1 MGDPARPFRAATQ
14 ARGRRKASIGGRD
27 FLPGWAIH
35 HRDKE
40 AFMKAEENESP
51 KSKPRLNIPAGAMVI
66 IPLRSRVLFP
76 PMIMPVMVRRAERLH
91 AVEETVRQQL
101 PIGFVT
107 QRDPNIDVPQPKDLY
122 GVGTAADVLR
132 MYTLPDGQRQILVQ
146 GRRRFEIAE
155 FLETDPLLIARVTM
169 VEEKVPH
176 TKEFEARILH
186 LRQEAARALSLF
198 PEPVN
203 ELRSMIERIE
213 DPLSV
218 IDVVASTLDL
228 PSTEKQEIL
237 AILDPE
243 ARAQRVSEK
252 LARQIELLEL
262 SRKIG
267 DENKESIDKSQ
278 RQYFLREQLK
288 AIQKELGEEAG
299 KGSEVEELRKQIYEA
314 KMPPEVETEALKE
327 LARFERIPEM
337 AAEHSLLRTYL
348 DWLVELPWSV
358 FSKEEIDMRRAREI
372 RAPTHYGLEKV
383 KKRIIEF
390 LAVRKLMPQGK
401 SPILCLIGPPGVGKT
416 SLGQSIARAMNRKFV
431 RQSLGGV
438 HDEADIRG
446 HRRTYIGALPGNIIQ
461 GIRKAGTRNPVFM
474 LDEVDKLS
482 VSFHG
487 DPSAALLEVLDP
499 AQNATFQDHYIA
511 LPFDLSQVLFIAT
524 ANVLDTIPS
533 PLRDRMEILE
543 LPGYIE
549 EDKLAIAKGYLVP
562 RQTAENGLKPE
573 NISFTD
579 EAIREIIRSYT
590 REAGVRQLEREL
602 GAVCRS
608 VATRIA
614 EGFNETITVKPES
627 IPTYLGPQKFFNE
640 IALRTSL
647 PGVATGLAWTP
658 FGGEILFVEATKMA
672 GDGKLLLTGQLGD
685 VMKESAQA
693 ALSLVKSRAET
704 LGIDSDIFKKN
715 DLHIHIPAGAIP
727 KDGPSAGVTLFVAL
741 VSLLTGRRI
750 SKDVAMTG
758 EISLRGLVVPVGGIK
773 EKMLAAK
780 RAGISCV
787 LLPELNRKDLEEI
800 PPAGRQ
806 GIRFEFLQ
814 TADEALRLALEPE
827 APGGF
832 SPGDRLA
839 ARPLS

>member
-14 ARGRRKASIGGRD
+14 ARRRREASIGGRN
-27 FLPGWAIH
+27 FSQRWATH

-40 AFMKAEENESP
+40 AFMKVEEKESP
-51 KSKPRLNIPAGAMVI
+51 KSKPRLNIPEGAMVI

-76 PMIMPVMVRRAERLH
+76 SMIMPVMVRRPERLH
-91 AVEETVRQQL
+91 AVEESVRQQL

-107 QRDPNIDVPQPKDLY
+107 QRDPNIDTPQPKDLH

-146 GRRRFEIAE
+146 GRRRFEIGE

-169 VEEKVPH
+169 VEEKVPQ

-198 PEPVN
+198 PEPMN

-218 IDVVASTLDL
+218 IDVIASTLDL
-228 PSTEKQEIL
+228 PSAEKQEIL

-243 ARAQRVSEK
+243 ARAQRVAEK

-267 DENKESIDKSQ
+267 DQTKESMDKSQ

-288 AIQKELGEEAG
+288 AIQKELGEEDG
-299 KGSEVEELRKQIYEA
+299 KGSEVEELRKKLYEA
-314 KMPPEVETEALKE
+314 KMPPDVEKEALKE

-337 AAEHSLLRTYL
+337 AAEHSVIRTYL
-348 DWLVELPWSV
+348 DWLAELPWSV
-358 FSKEEIDMRRAREI
+358 LTKEEIDLPKAREI
-372 RAPTHYGLEKV
+372 LDTDHYGLEKV
-383 KKRIIEF
+383 TQRIIEF
-390 LAVRKLMPQGK
+390 LAVRKLRPEGK
-401 SPILCLIGPPGVGKT
+401 SPILCLVGPPGVGKT

-431 RQSLGGV
+431 HQSLGGV

-461 GIRKAGTRNPVFM
+461 GIRKAGSRNPVFM

-482 VSFHG
+482 ASFHG

-524 ANVLDTIPS
+524 ANVLDTVPG

-543 LPGYIE
+543 LPGYTE

-562 RQTAENGLKPE
+562 RQISENGLNPGD
-573 NISFTD
+573 ISFSD
-579 EAIREIIRSYT
+579 DAIREIIRSYT
-590 REAGVRQLEREL
+590 REAGVRQLERQL

-608 VATRIA
+608 VATRVA
-614 EGFNETITVKPES
+614 DGFKETLTITKES
-627 IPTYLGPQKFFNE
+627 LPTYLGPQKFFND

-658 FGGEILFVEATKMA
+658 FGVDILFIEATKMA

-685 VMKESAQA
+685 VMRESAQA
-693 ALSLVKSRAET
+693 AWSLVKSRAQS
-704 LGIDSDIFKKN
+704 LGIDPDVLKKS

-741 VSLLTGRRI
+741 VSLLTGRRV

-758 EISLRGLVVPVGGIK
+758 EISLRGLVLPVGGIK
-773 EKMLAAK
+773 EKVLAAK

-800 PPAGRQ
+800 PSNGRQ
-806 GIRFEFLQ
+806 GIRFELLQ
-814 TADEALRLALEPE
+814 TADEALRLALESE

-832 SPGDRLA
+832 SPGERLA

>member
-1 MGDPARPFRAATQ
+1 
-14 ARGRRKASIGGRD
+14 
-27 FLPGWAIH
+27 
-35 HRDKE
+35 
-40 AFMKAEENESP
+40 MKAEENESS
-51 KSKPRLNIPAGAMVI
+51 KSKPRLNIPEGAMVI
-66 IPLRSRVLFP
+66 IPLRNRVLFP
-76 PMIMPVMVRRAERLH
+76 SMIMPVMVRRPERLH

-107 QRDPNIDVPQPKDLY
+107 QRDPNIDAPQPKDLY

-146 GRRRFEIAE
+146 GRRRFEIGE

-169 VEEKVPH
+169 VEEKIPQ

-198 PEPVN
+198 PEPMN
-203 ELRSMIERIE
+203 DLRSMIERID

-218 IDVVASTLDL
+218 IDVIASTLDL
-228 PSTEKQEIL
+228 PSAEKQEIL

-267 DENKESIDKSQ
+267 DETKESMDKSQ

-288 AIQKELGEEAG
+288 AIQKELGDTDG
-299 KGSEVEELRKQIYEA
+299 KGVEVEELRKKLYEA
-314 KMPPEVETEALKE
+314 KMPPEVEKEALKE
-327 LARFERIPEM
+327 LTRLERIPEM
-337 AAEHSLLRTYL
+337 APEYSLLRTYF

-358 FSKEEIDMRRAREI
+358 FTKEEIDLPKAREI
-372 RAPTHYGLEKV
+372 LDADHYGLEKV

-390 LAVRKLMPQGK
+390 LAVRKLMPEGK
-401 SPILCLIGPPGVGKT
+401 SPILCLVGPPGVGKT

-461 GIRKAGTRNPVFM
+461 GIRKAGSRNPVFM

-482 VSFHG
+482 ASFHG
-487 DPSAALLEVLDP
+487 NPSAALLEVLDP
-499 AQNATFQDHYIA
+499 SQNSTFQDHYLA
-511 LPFDLSQVLFIAT
+511 VPFDLSQVLFIAT
-524 ANVLDTIPS
+524 ANVLDTVPG

-562 RQTAENGLKPE
+562 RQIGENGLKSE
-573 NISFTD
+573 NIDFTD
-579 EAIREIIRSYT
+579 DAIREIIGSYT

-602 GAVCRS
+602 AAVCRS

-614 EGFNETITVKPES
+614 DGFNETITVKPES

-658 FGGEILFVEATKMA
+658 FGGDILFVEATKMA

-704 LGIDSDIFKKN
+704 LGIDPDIFKKI

-758 EISLRGLVVPVGGIK
+758 EISLRGLVLPVGGIK
-773 EKMLAAK
+773 EKVLAAK
-780 RAGISCV
+780 RAGISFV
-787 LLPELNRKDLEEI
+787 LLPELNRRDLEEI
-800 PPAGRQ
+800 PPAGRE
-806 GIRFEFLQ
+806 GIRFEFLK
-814 TADEALRLALEPE
+814 TGDEALRLALEPE

-832 SPGDRLA
+832 SPGERLA
-839 ARPLS
+839 ARSRS

>member
-1 MGDPARPFRAATQ
+1 
-14 ARGRRKASIGGRD
+14 
-27 FLPGWAIH
+27 
-35 HRDKE
+35 
-40 AFMKAEENESP
+40 MKAEEKESP
-51 KSKPRLNIPAGAMVI
+51 KSKPRLNIPEGAMVI
-66 IPLRSRVLFP
+66 IPQRSRVLFP
-76 PMIMPVMVRRAERLH
+76 SMIMPVMVRRPERLH

-107 QRDPNIDVPQPKDLY
+107 QRDPNIDSPQPKDLY

-146 GRRRFEIAE
+146 GRRRIEIGE

-169 VEEKVPH
+169 VEEKIPQ

-198 PEPVN
+198 PEPMN

-218 IDVVASTLDL
+218 IDVIASTLDL
-228 PSTEKQEIL
+228 PSAEKQEIL

-267 DENKESIDKSQ
+267 DETKESMDKSQ

-288 AIQKELGEEAG
+288 AIQKELGEEDG

-314 KMPPEVETEALKE
+314 KMPPEVEKEALKE

-358 FSKEEIDMRRAREI
+358 FTKEEIDLPKAREI
-372 RAPTHYGLEKV
+372 LDTDHYGLEKV

-461 GIRKAGTRNPVFM
+461 GIRKAGSRNPVFM

-482 VSFHG
+482 ASFHG

-524 ANVLDTIPS
+524 ANVLDTVPG

-543 LPGYIE
+543 LPGYTE

-562 RQTAENGLKPE
+562 RQISENGLKTGE
-573 NISFTD
+573 ITFTD

-590 REAGVRQLEREL
+590 REAGVRQLERQL

-608 VATRIA
+608 VATRVA
-614 EGFNETITVKPES
+614 DGFKEIITVNKES
-627 IPTYLGPQKFFNE
+627 LATYLGPQKFFNE

-658 FGGEILFVEATKMA
+658 FGGDILFIEATKMA

-693 ALSLVKSRAET
+693 ALSLVKSRAES
-704 LGIDSDIFKKN
+704 LGIDPDIFKKN

-758 EISLRGLVVPVGGIK
+758 EISLRGLVLPVGGIK

-787 LLPELNRKDLEEI
+787 LLPELNRRDLEEI
-800 PPAGRQ
+800 PSAGRE

-827 APGGF
+827 APSGF

-839 ARPLS
+839 ARSLS

>member
-1 MGDPARPFRAATQ
+1 MNAEAT
-14 ARGRRKASIGGRD
+14 
-27 FLPGWAIH
+27 
-35 HRDKE
+35 E
-40 AFMKAEENESP
+40 TP
-51 KSKPRLNIPAGAMVI
+51 KSKARLNIPEGALVI
-66 IPLRSRVLFP
+66 IPMRNRVLFP
-76 PMIMPVMVRRAERLH
+76 AMMMPLSVRSPARRH
-91 AVEETVRQQL
+91 AVEEAVRQQV
-101 PIGFVT
+101 PIGFVV
-107 QRDPNIDVPQPKDLY
+107 QRDPNIEVPEPKDLY
-122 GVGTAADVLR
+122 GVGTAADVVR
-132 MYTLPDGQRQILVQ
+132 MFALPDGQRQVLVQ
-146 GRRRFEIAE
+146 GRRRFEIGE
-155 FLETDPLLIARVTM
+155 FLETDPVLIARVTM
-169 VEEKVPH
+169 VEEKIPQ

-198 PEPVN
+198 PEPMN
-203 ELRSMIERIE
+203 ELRAMIERIE

-218 IDVVASTLDL
+218 IDMIASTLDL
-228 PSTEKQEIL
+228 PTAEKQEIL
-237 AILDPE
+237 GILDPE

-262 SRKIG
+262 SKKIG
-267 DENKESIDKSQ
+267 AETKESMDKSQ

-288 AIQKELGEEAG
+288 AIQKELGETDG
-299 KGSEVEELRKQIYEA
+299 KGVEVEELRTKLYDA
-314 KMPPEVETEALKE
+314 KMPPEVEKEALKE
-327 LARFERIPEM
+327 LARLERIPE
-337 AAEHSLLRTYL
+337 AAPEHSLLRTYF
-348 DWLVELPWSV
+348 DWLVELPWSI
-358 FSKEEIDMRRAREI
+358 FTEEEIDLPKAREI
-372 RAPTHYGLEKV
+372 LDADHYGLEKV

-390 LAVRKLMPQGK
+390 LAVRKLMPHGK
-401 SPILCLIGPPGVGKT
+401 SPILCLVGPPGVGKT

-446 HRRTYIGALPGNIIQ
+446 HRRTYVGALPGNIIQ
-461 GIRKAGTRNPVFM
+461 GIRKAGSRNPVFM

-482 VSFHG
+482 ASFHG

-499 AQNATFQDHYIA
+499 SQNSTFQDHYLA
-511 LPFDLSQVLFIAT
+511 VPFDLSQVLFIAT
-524 ANVLDTIPS
+524 ANVLDTVPG

-627 IPTYLGPQKFFNE
+627 IPTYLGPEKFFNE

-658 FGGEILFVEATKMA
+658 FGGDILFVEATKMA

-704 LGIDSDIFKKN
+704 LGIDPDIFKKN

-758 EISLRGLVVPVGGIK
+758 EISLRGLVLPVGGIK
-773 EKMLAAK
+773 EKVPDQA
-780 RAGISCV
+780 
-787 LLPELNRKDLEEI
+787 LL
-800 PPAGRQ
+800 
-806 GIRFEFLQ
+806 
-814 TADEALRLALEPE
+814 LALEPE

-832 SPGDRLA
+832 SPGERLA
-839 ARPLS
+839 ARSIS

>member
-1 MGDPARPFRAATQ
+1 
-14 ARGRRKASIGGRD
+14 
-27 FLPGWAIH
+27 
-35 HRDKE
+35 
-40 AFMKAEENESP
+40 MKAEENESP
-51 KSKPRLNIPAGAMVI
+51 KSKPRLNIPEGAMVI
-66 IPLRSRVLFP
+66 IPLRNRVLFP
-76 PMIMPVMVRRAERLH
+76 SMIMPVMVRRPERLH

-107 QRDPNIDVPQPKDLY
+107 QRDPNIDAPQPKDLY

-169 VEEKVPH
+169 VEEKVPQ

-203 ELRSMIERIE
+203 ELRSMIERID
-213 DPLSV
+213 DPLSL

-228 PSTEKQEIL
+228 PSAEKQEIL

-267 DENKESIDKSQ
+267 DETKESMDKSQ

-288 AIQKELGEEAG
+288 AIQKELGEEDG
-299 KGSEVEELRKQIYEA
+299 KGSEVEELRKKIYEA
-314 KMPPEVETEALKE
+314 KMPPEVEQEALKE

-358 FSKEEIDMRRAREI
+358 STKEEIDLPKAREI
-372 RAPTHYGLEKV
+372 LDTDHYGLEKV

-390 LAVRKLMPQGK
+390 LAVRKLMPEGK
-401 SPILCLIGPPGVGKT
+401 SPILCLVGPPGVGKT

-461 GIRKAGTRNPVFM
+461 GIRKAGSRNPVFM

-482 VSFHG
+482 ASFHG

-524 ANVLDTIPS
+524 ANVLDTVPG

-543 LPGYIE
+543 LPGYT
-549 EDKLAIAKGYLVP
+549 EDEKLAIAKGYLVP
-562 RQTAENGLKPE
+562 RQISENGLKPE
-573 NISFTD
+573 EITFTD

-590 REAGVRQLEREL
+590 REAGVRQLERQL

-608 VATRIA
+608 IATRVA
-614 EGFNETITVKPES
+614 DGFQEAITVHKES
-627 IPTYLGPQKFFNE
+627 LATYLGPQRFFNE

-658 FGGEILFVEATKMA
+658 FGGDILFIEATKMA
-672 GDGKLLLTGQLGD
+672 GDGKLLLTGQLGN

-704 LGIDSDIFKKN
+704 LGIDPDVLKKS

-758 EISLRGLVVPVGGIK
+758 EISLRGLVLPVGGIK
-773 EKMLAAK
+773 EKMLAAR

-787 LLPELNRKDLEEI
+787 LLPELNRRDLEEI
-800 PPAGRQ
+800 PVAGRE
-806 GIRFEFLQ
+806 GIRFEFLK
-814 TADEALRLALEPE
+814 TADEALQLALEPE

-832 SPGDRLA
+832 SPGERLA

>member
-1 MGDPARPFRAATQ
+1 MNTEEEE
-14 ARGRRKASIGGRD
+14 
-27 FLPGWAIH
+27 
-35 HRDKE
+35 KE
-40 AFMKAEENESP
+40 SS
-51 KSKPRLNIPAGAMVI
+51 KSKQRLNIPEGALVI
-66 IPLRSRVLFP
+66 IPMRNRVLFP
-76 PMIMPVMVRRAERLH
+76 AMMMPLSVRSPARRR
-91 AVEETVRQQL
+91 AVEEAVRQQV
-101 PIGFVT
+101 PIGFVV
-107 QRDPNIDVPQPKDLY
+107 QRDPNIEVPEPKDLY
-122 GVGTAADVLR
+122 AVGTAADVVR
-132 MYTLPDGQRQILVQ
+132 MFTLPDGQRQVLLQ
-146 GRRRFEIAE
+146 GRRRFEIGE
-155 FLETDPLLIARVTM
+155 FLETDPVLIARVTM
-169 VEEKVPH
+169 VEEKIPQ
-176 TKEFEARILH
+176 TKDFEARILH

-198 PEPVN
+198 SEPMN
-203 ELRSMIERIE
+203 ELRSMIDRIE

-218 IDVVASTLDL
+218 IDMIASTLDL
-228 PSTEKQEIL
+228 PTAEKQEIL
-237 AILDPE
+237 GILDPE

-262 SRKIG
+262 SKKIG
-267 DENKESIDKSQ
+267 TETKESMDKSQ

-288 AIQKELGEEAG
+288 AIQKELGEADG
-299 KGSEVEELRKQIYEA
+299 KGVEVEELRKKLYDA
-314 KMPPEVETEALKE
+314 KMPPEVEKEALKE
-327 LARFERIPEM
+327 LARLERIPE
-337 AAEHSLLRTYL
+337 AAPEHSLLRTYF
-348 DWLVELPWSV
+348 DWLVELPWSI
-358 FSKEEIDMRRAREI
+358 FTEEEIDLPKARQI
-372 RAPTHYGLEKV
+372 LDADHYGLEKV

-390 LAVRKLMPQGK
+390 LAVRKLMPHGK
-401 SPILCLIGPPGVGKT
+401 SPILCLVGPPGVGKT
-416 SLGQSIARAMNRKFV
+416 SLGQSIARSMNRKFV

-446 HRRTYIGALPGNIIQ
+446 HRRTYVGALPGNIIQ
-461 GIRKAGTRNPVFM
+461 GIRKAGSRNPVFM

-482 VSFHG
+482 ASFHG

-524 ANVLDTIPS
+524 ANVLDTVPG

-658 FGGEILFVEATKMA
+658 FGGDILFVEATKMA
-672 GDGKLLLTGQLGD
+672 GDGRLLLTGQLGD

-693 ALSLVKSRAET
+693 ALSLVKSRAES
-704 LGIDSDIFKKN
+704 LGIDSDIFKKI
-715 DLHIHIPAGAIP
+715 DLHIHLPAGAIP
-727 KDGPSAGVTLFVAL
+727 KDGPSAGITLFVAL

-758 EISLRGLVVPVGGIK
+758 EISLRGLVLPVGGIK

-780 RAGISCV
+780 RAGISTV
-787 LLPELNRKDLEEI
+787 LLPELNRRDLEEI
-800 PPAGRQ
+800 PPAGRD
-806 GIRFEFLQ
+806 GIRFEFLK
-814 TADEALRLALEPE
+814 TADEALRLALKAD
-827 APGGF
+827 APSGY
-832 SPGDRLA
+832 SPGERLA
-839 ARPLS
+839 AQFLS

>member
-1 MGDPARPFRAATQ
+1 
-14 ARGRRKASIGGRD
+14 
-27 FLPGWAIH
+27 
-35 HRDKE
+35 
-40 AFMKAEENESP
+40 MKAEENESP
-51 KSKPRLNIPAGAMVI
+51 KSKPRLNIPEGAMVI
-66 IPLRSRVLFP
+66 IPLRNRVLFP
-76 PMIMPVMVRRAERLH
+76 SMIMPVMVRRPERLH

-107 QRDPNIDVPQPKDLY
+107 QRDPNIDAPQPKDLY

-146 GRRRFEIAE
+146 GRRRFEIGE
-155 FLETDPLLIARVTM
+155 FLETTPLLIARVTM
-169 VEEKVPH
+169 VEEKVPQ

-198 PEPVN
+198 PEPMN
-203 ELRSMIERIE
+203 ELRAMIERID

-218 IDVVASTLDL
+218 IDVIASTLDL
-228 PSTEKQEIL
+228 PSAEKQEIL

-267 DENKESIDKSQ
+267 DETKESMDKSQ

-288 AIQKELGEEAG
+288 AIQKELGEEDA
-299 KGSEVEELRKQIYEA
+299 KGSEVEELRKKIYEA
-314 KMPPEVETEALKE
+314 KMPPEVEKEALKE

-337 AAEHSLLRTYL
+337 AAEHSVIRTYL

-358 FSKEEIDMRRAREI
+358 LSKEEIDLPKAREI
-372 RAPTHYGLEKV
+372 LDTDHYGLEKV

-390 LAVRKLMPQGK
+390 LAVRKLMPEGK
-401 SPILCLIGPPGVGKT
+401 SPILCLVGPPGVGKT

-461 GIRKAGTRNPVFM
+461 GIRKAGTKNPVFM

-482 VSFHG
+482 ASFHG

-511 LPFDLSQVLFIAT
+511 LPFDLSQVLFVAT
-524 ANVLDTIPS
+524 ANVLDTVPG

-543 LPGYIE
+543 LPGYTE

-562 RQTAENGLKPE
+562 RQISENGLKPE
-573 NISFTD
+573 EITFTD
-579 EAIREIIRSYT
+579 DAIREIIRSYT
-590 REAGVRQLEREL
+590 REAGVRQLERQL

-608 VATRIA
+608 VATRVADGLKEI
-614 EGFNETITVKPES
+614 ITVNKES
-627 IPTYLGPQKFFNE
+627 LATYLGPQKFFNE

-658 FGGEILFVEATKMA
+658 FGGDILFIEATKMV

-693 ALSLVKSRAET
+693 ALSLVKSRAQT
-704 LGIDSDIFKKN
+704 LGIDPDIFKKS

-758 EISLRGLVVPVGGIK
+758 EISLRGLVLPVGGIK

-787 LLPELNRKDLEEI
+787 LLPELNRRDLEEI
-800 PPAGRQ
+800 PPTGRQ

-827 APGGF
+827 APSGF
-832 SPGDRLA
+832 SPGERLA